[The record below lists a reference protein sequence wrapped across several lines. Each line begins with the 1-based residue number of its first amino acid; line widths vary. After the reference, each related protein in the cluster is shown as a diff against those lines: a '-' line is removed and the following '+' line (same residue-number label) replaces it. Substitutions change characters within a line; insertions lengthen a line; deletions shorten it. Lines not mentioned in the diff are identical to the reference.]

1 MYRLTVPIYLASSIL
16 CADSD
21 MQEIG
26 NRFAIDRTE
35 VSIAAFALFAEG
47 GDFVSQA
54 ERDGGGKVYARDWE
68 QKLGWTWRRPFGI
81 EPDKRLPAVH
91 LAYSEAEAFCKW
103 RGARLPT
110 EAEWREAAYT
120 ERRSNPPSDFVKDQ
134 DYPYPTGNSPLGAN
148 CLTDCGYTPS
158 SSFSHLLD
166 RGIGPSL
173 VGSTRRGVNG
183 LYDMGANVWE
193 WVDSGPGDFK
203 VTAGGSWWYGKEP
216 MHRTHRALKPSKTAV
231 IYIGF
236 RCAKNL

>member
-16 CADSD
+16 CAESD

-54 ERDGGGKVYARDWE
+54 ERDGGGKVYALGWE

-81 EPDKRLPAVH
+81 KPDKRLPAVH

-173 VGSTRRGVNG
+173 VGSTRSSV
-183 LYDMGANVWE
+183 
-193 WVDSGPGDFK
+193 
-203 VTAGGSWWYGKEP
+203 
-216 MHRTHRALKPSKTAV
+216 
-231 IYIGF
+231 
-236 RCAKNL
+236 